1 MTPSLRAAKTK
12 MIAVAAGAALGIG
25 CLVTGALPAT
35 AAPGDVTHFL
45 VGDGATPV
53 DIITAPDGTMWA
65 ANEGA
70 NSISRVTTDGQITS
84 FPVPGVGPNS
94 LAFSWDDVY
103 GLWFTYSGTS
113 AVGRMDTRNG
123 SVQNFPTGVP
133 NGRGNGSD
141 IAWGYDGRLWFTM
154 PDAQLIGAIST
165 SGDLDRY
172 SGVGAAE
179 SITRGPVRSGQMYF
193 SSGVP
198 SLGTISSTG
207 RRGMVPL
214 PRATSTGPIHN
225 AGGNVWFEMTD
236 AQGQV
241 KLGKATRTGIVEVDV
256 PQIANVNQIATGPDK
271 SVYVTDTA
279 SQRIVHVTAN
289 GAVAAVVD
297 SGADAHSS
305 TLGEDGNLW
314 VAAGTSSTPGQI
326 RRILTGIV
334 PTLVVNSRPFTTPST
349 GLSSGSQVLANKAIW
364 KYEPSSYAYQWQAC
378 ANQTETTCVD
388 IPSATGASYIVADS
402 DVGKYLRV
410 GVTATN
416 LNGASSPSFSRP
428 AATDGAAGS
437 NAAGLSKVASIGGE
451 YTMQLLAPKKQK
463 RNKRKYYI
471 VIFSAEDTE
480 GTVTFQF
487 RKGNRTKTK
496 TVTISD
502 DQASYRWKPKRRWRK
517 GYTTVT
523 ATFQPSPGQS
533 ELTAAVVGSRV
544 RIR

>member
-1 MTPSLRAAKTK
+1 MQPSFLAARTQLTA
-12 MIAVAAGAALGIG
+12 IAASVALGIG
-25 CLVTGALPAT
+25 CLVAGATPAT
-35 AAPGDVTHFL
+35 AAPGDVTPYV
-45 VGDGATPV
+45 VGNGATPV
-53 DIITAPDGTMWA
+53 DIATAPDGTMWT

-94 LAFSWDDVY
+94 LAFSWNDVY

-123 SVQNFPTGVP
+123 SVENFPTGVP
-133 NGRGNGSD
+133 NGRGSD
-141 IAWGYDGRLWFTM
+141 IAWGYDDRLWFTM

-165 SGDLDRY
+165 SGDMDRY

-179 SITRGPVRSGQMYF
+179 SITRGPVRGGQMYF
-193 SSGVP
+193 TSGLP
-198 SLGTISSTG
+198 SLGSISSTG
-207 RRGMVPL
+207 RRGLVPI

-225 AGGNVWFEMTD
+225 AEGNIWFEMTD
-236 AQGQV
+236 AQGRV
-241 KLGKATRTGIVEVDV
+241 KLAKRTGTGILEVDV
-256 PQIANVNQIATGPDK
+256 PPISNVDQIATGPDE

-279 SQRIVHVTAN
+279 GQRIVHVAAS
-289 GAVAAVVD
+289 GAVEAVFS

-314 VAAGTSSTPGQI
+314 VAAGSAGIQGQI

-334 PTLVVNSRPFTTPST
+334 PTLIVNSRPFTTPST
-349 GLSSGSQVLANKAIW
+349 GLSSGSRVLANKGIW

-378 ANQTETTCVD
+378 ADQAGTTCVD
-388 IPSATGASYIVADS
+388 IPGATGASYIVADS
-402 DVGKYLRV
+402 DVGKYVRV

-416 LNGASSPSFSRP
+416 MNGASSPSFSRP
-428 AATDGAAGS
+428 AATDGAAGG
-437 NAAGLSKVASIGGE
+437 NAPGLSKVASIGGE
-451 YTMQLLAPKKQK
+451 YTMQLRAPNKQK
-463 RNKRKYYI
+463 RNKRKYYT
-471 VIFSAEDTE
+471 VTFSAADTE

-487 RKGNRTKTK
+487 RKGKRTKTK

-502 DQASYRWKPKRRWRK
+502 DQASVRWKPTRKWRK

-523 ATFQPSPGQS
+523 ATFQPRSGDS

>member
-12 MIAVAAGAALGIG
+12 MIAVAASVALGIG

-35 AAPGDVTHFL
+35 AAPGDVTPFL

-70 NSISRVTTDGQITS
+70 NSISRVTTDGQISS

-94 LAFSWDDVY
+94 LAFSLDDVY
-103 GLWFTYSGTS
+103 GVWFTYSGTS
-113 AVGRMDTRNG
+113 SVGRMDTRNG
-123 SVQNFPTGVP
+123 NVQNYPTGVP
-133 NGRGNGSD
+133 NGRGSD

-165 SGDLDRY
+165 SGDVARY
-172 SGVGAAE
+172 SGVGSAE

-198 SLGTISSTG
+198 SLGTLSSTG

-225 AGGNVWFEMTD
+225 AGGDVWFGMTD
-236 AQGQV
+236 AQGRV

-256 PQIANVNQIATGPDK
+256 PQIANVDQIATGPDE
-271 SVYVTDTA
+271 SVYITDTA
-279 SQRIVHVTAN
+279 GQRIVHVTAD
-289 GAVAAVVD
+289 GAVAAVLN

-334 PTLVVNSRPFTTPST
+334 PTLVVNSFPFTTPST
-349 GLSSGSQVLANKAIW
+349 GLSSGSRVLANKAVW

-378 ANQTETTCVD
+378 TDQTETTCVD
-388 IPSATGASYIVADS
+388 IPGATGSSYIVADS
-402 DVGKYLRV
+402 DVGKYVRF

-416 LNGASSPSFSRP
+416 VNGASSPAFSRP

-437 NAAGLSKVASIGGE
+437 NVAGLSKVASIGGE
-451 YTMQLLAPKKQK
+451 YTMQLRAPNKQK
-463 RNKRKYYI
+463 RNKREYYI
-471 VIFSAEDTE
+471 VTFSAEDTE

-502 DQASYRWKPKRRWRK
+502 DEASYQWKPPRRWRK

-523 ATFQPSPGQS
+523 ATFQPSPSQS
-533 ELTAAVVGSRV
+533 ELNSAVVGSRV

>member
-1 MTPSLRAAKTK
+1 MTPVLRAAKTK
-12 MIAVAAGAALGIG
+12 MTAIAASVALGIG
-25 CLVTGALPAT
+25 CLVAGAPPAA
-35 AAPGDVTHFL
+35 AAPGDVTPYL
-45 VGDGATPV
+45 VGDGATPA

-94 LAFSWDDVY
+94 LVFGPDGAV
-103 GLWFTYSGTS
+103 WFTYSGTS
-113 AVGRMDTRNG
+113 AIGRMDTSGNAR
-123 SVQNFPTGVP
+123 NFPTGVP
-133 NGRGNGSD
+133 NGRGSD
-141 IAWGYDGRLWFTM
+141 IVVGYDSKMWFTM
-154 PDAQLIGAIST
+154 PDAQLIGRIST
-165 SGDLDRY
+165 AGEIVRY

-179 SITRGPVRSGQMYF
+179 SIAVGPVRSGEMYF
-193 SSGVP
+193 SSGVRG
-198 SLGTISSTG
+198 LGAIAALSG
-207 RRGMVPL
+207 ARRFITTPG
-214 PRATSTGPIHN
+214 ATSTGPIHN

-236 AQGQV
+236 AQGRV

-256 PQIANVNQIATGPDK
+256 PRIANVNQIATGPDE

-279 SQRIVHVTAN
+279 SQRIVHVTAD
-289 GAVAAVVD
+289 GAVAAVFN

-314 VAAGTSSTPGQI
+314 VAAGTNSTPGQI

-349 GLSSGSQVLANKAIW
+349 GLSSGSRVLANKAVW

-378 ANQTETTCVD
+378 ADQTETTCVD
-388 IPSATGASYIVADS
+388 IPGATGSSYIVADS
-402 DVGKYLRV
+402 DVGKYVRV

-416 LNGASSPSFSRP
+416 LNGASSPAFSRP
-428 AATDGAAGS
+428 AATDGAAGG
-437 NAAGLSKVASIGGE
+437 NAPGLSTVASIGGE
-451 YTMQLLAPKKQK
+451 YTMQLRAPNKQK
-463 RNKRKYYI
+463 RNKREYYI
-471 VIFSAEDTE
+471 VTFSAADTE

-487 RKGNRTKTK
+487 RKGNRTKTR

-502 DQASYRWKPKRRWRK
+502 DEAFYRWKPPRRWRK

-523 ATFQPSPGQS
+523 ATFEPSPSQS
-533 ELTAAVVGSRV
+533 ELTSAVVGSRV

>member
-1 MTPSLRAAKTK
+1 MTPLLRAAKTK
-12 MIAVAAGAALGIG
+12 MTAVAASVALGIG
-25 CLVTGALPAT
+25 CMVTGALPAT
-35 AAPGDVTHFL
+35 AAPGDVTAYL

-94 LAFSWDDVY
+94 LVFGPDGAV
-103 GLWFTYSGTS
+103 WFTYSGTS
-113 AVGRMDTRNG
+113 AIGRMDTSGTARNY
-123 SVQNFPTGVP
+123 STGVP
-133 NGRGNGSD
+133 NGRGSD
-141 IAWGYDGRLWFTM
+141 IEVGYDSKLWFTM
-154 PDAQLIGAIST
+154 PDAQLIGRIST
-165 SGDLDRY
+165 AGEVVRY

-179 SITRGPVRSGQMYF
+179 SIAVGPVRSGEMYF
-193 SSGVP
+193 SSGVGG
-198 SLGTISSTG
+198 LGAIATLTG
-207 RRGMVPL
+207 ARRSIATPG
-214 PRATSTGPIHN
+214 ATSTGPIHN

-236 AQGQV
+236 AQGRV
-241 KLGKATRTGIVEVDV
+241 KLGKATRAGIVEVDV
-256 PQIANVNQIATGPDK
+256 PQIANVNEIATGPDK
-271 SVYVTDTA
+271 SVYITDTA

-364 KYEPSSYAYQWQAC
+364 KYEPASYAYQWQAC

-388 IPSATGASYIVADS
+388 IPGATGASYIVADS

-463 RNKRKYYI
+463 RNQRKYYI

>member
-1 MTPSLRAAKTK
+1 MTPALTAAKTK
-12 MIAVAAGAALGIG
+12 MIAVASSVALGIG
-25 CLVTGALPAT
+25 SLVTGALPAT
-35 AAPGDVTHFL
+35 ATPGDVTPYL

-53 DIITAPDGTMWA
+53 DIVTAPDGTMWA

-70 NSISRVTTDGQITS
+70 NSISRVGTDGRITS

-103 GLWFTYSGTS
+103 GVWFTYSGTS

-133 NGRGNGSD
+133 SGRGSD

-165 SGDLDRY
+165 SGDMDRY

-198 SLGTISSTG
+198 GLGSISSTG
-207 RRGMVPL
+207 RRGLVPI

-225 AGGNVWFEMTD
+225 AGSDIWFEMTD
-236 AQGQV
+236 AQGRV
-241 KLGKATRTGIVEVDV
+241 KLGKIANTGILEVDV
-256 PQIANVNQIATGPDK
+256 PQIANVDQIATGPDE
-271 SVYVTDTA
+271 SVFITDTA
-279 SQRIVHVTAN
+279 GQRIVHVTAD
-289 GAVAAVVD
+289 GAVAAVFS

-334 PTLVVNSRPFTTPST
+334 PRLIVNSRPFTTPAT
-349 GLSSGSQVLANKAIW
+349 GVSAGAQVLANKGIW
-364 KYEPSSYAYQWQAC
+364 QYEPSSYAYQWQAC
-378 ANQTETTCVD
+378 ANRTETTCVD
-388 IPSATGASYIVADS
+388 IPGATGASYIVAPS

-416 LNGASSPSFSRP
+416 LNGASSPSFSSLVS
-428 AATDGAAGS
+428 TDGAAGG
-437 NAAGLSKVASIGGE
+437 NAPGLSKVASIGSE
-451 YTMQLLAPKKQK
+451 YTMQLRAPDRQQ
-463 RNKRKYYI
+463 RNKREYYI
-471 VIFSAEDTE
+471 VTFSAEDTE
-480 GTVTFQF
+480 GTVTFEF
-487 RKGNRTKTK
+487 RKGNRTKTT
-496 TVTISD
+496 TVTIAD
-502 DQASYRWKPKRRWRK
+502 DQASYRWKPPRRWRK

-533 ELTAAVVGSRV
+533 ELTSAVVGSRV